1 MKEITLEKIKKYN
14 EEFNSNKW
22 NKIISNAIT
31 TNGINNTCFN
41 PSVLTTN
48 QNVFSIELPDSKRM
62 DQKKS
67 GRCWAFEHVK
77 T

>member
-48 QNVFSIELPDSKRM
+48 QMYLVLNYQIVKEWIKKRVVVV
-62 DQKKS
+62 
-67 GRCWAFEHVK
+67 GHLLV
-77 T
+77 